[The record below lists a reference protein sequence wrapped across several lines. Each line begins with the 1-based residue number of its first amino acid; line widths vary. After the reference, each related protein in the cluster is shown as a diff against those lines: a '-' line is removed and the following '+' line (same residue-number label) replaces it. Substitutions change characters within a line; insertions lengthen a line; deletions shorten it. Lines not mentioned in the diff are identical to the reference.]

1 MWRLAFPVLILS
13 ALFVLGPF
21 VSRTTTPAAA
31 TGYPL
36 SSPDETLDAR
46 TLSNRTK
53 NRPLRLA
60 SYEELN
66 ALQHTSVAELIGQLV
81 HGSERDR
88 RLAASILGIS
98 GHPDAIRPLIDAFN
112 SEEDPRAL
120 ASLALALAETQS
132 SAAIE
137 ALIQAIREREG
148 LAAYE
153 ACRALKLTFGL
164 NLGLDADAW
173 ERWFQA
179 TQSTRD

>member
-1 MWRLAFPVLILS
+1 MWRLAFPVLVLS
-13 ALFVLGPF
+13 ALFILGPF
-21 VSRTTTPAAA
+21 VSRTTVPAVA
-31 TGYPL
+31 TGYPFTAA
-36 SSPDETLDAR
+36 DDTLDAR
-46 TLSNRTK
+46 ALSNRTK

-60 SYEELN
+60 SVGELN
-66 ALQHTSVAELIGQLV
+66 ALQHVTIAELVAQLV

-88 RLAASILGIS
+88 RIAGSLLGIS
-98 GHPDAIRPLIDAFN
+98 AHPDGIRPLIDAF
-112 SEEDPRAL
+112 STEEDPRAL
-120 ASLALALAETQS
+120 ASLALALAETQDPE
-132 SAAIE
+132 AI
-137 ALIQAIREREG
+137 ATLILAIRDREG